1 MKNTGKRLITAL
13 TLAVLA
19 SLPLT
24 AMAGVFA
31 SQR

>member
-1 MKNTGKRLITAL
+1 MKTASKRLITAL

-19 SLPLT
+19 SLPLMAT
-24 AMAGVFA
+24 AGLHW

>member
-1 MKNTGKRLITAL
+1 MKNTKRLITAL

-19 SLPLT
+19 SLPFT